1 MTVSAETRLETTGT
15 IPPVPPAGDTD
26 AATALAARH
35 TDANGLDMQALA
47 ADVRDQRATDPE
59 GAAATLAR
67 LEETLTPVER
77 GQLAAALDGPSDPPA
92 NDNSPGGGRNSAQ
105 LALDLAQMT
114 LDITG
119 IIDPT
124 PISDGSNAAVSAGR
138 SLGSLFS
145 GDWGGAGAHL
155 LNAGISAVSM
165 VPALG
170 DLAKAGKIGDWA
182 QTVADAVGAVA
193 RNPAMREALEP
204 ALKTVGDAVHA
215 IPQDA
220 IDALPMGA
228 RQSIESMRSQLDEF
242 LAGGGRAADDAAEL
256 AVRSF
261 DNAAD
266 FNRAANHAAA
276 NTRYEFGN
284 YSYSTDARGRVE
296 VAEGE
301 IALDPVGR
309 NDPSLQ
315 RQIGHDGRDTDVGF
329 HVVADRFGGQ
339 TNRLNV
345 VPGNGKPLGD
355 GQPNLNQGAYSRFE
369 DRIAELA
376 EQPGNRVEVRI
387 EMNYDATNATARP
400 DSFDAAYR
408 VNGGRWM
415 EQSFVNK

>member
-15 IPPVPPAGDTD
+15 ISPVSPAGDAD
-26 AATALAARH
+26 AAATLTVRH
-35 TDANGLDMQALA
+35 TGPNGLDIRALA

-59 GAAATLAR
+59 GAAATLAK

-77 GQLAAALDGPSDPPA
+77 GQLAAALDGPPDRPA
-92 NDNSPGGGRNSAQ
+92 NDNSRGGSHNAAQ

-138 SLGSLFS
+138 ALGSLFS
-145 GDWGGAGAHL
+145 GDWGGAGDHL
-155 LNAGISAVSM
+155 VNAGISAVSM
-165 VPALG
+165 VPAFG

-182 QTVADAVGAVA
+182 QTVADAVGAVS
-193 RNPAMREALEP
+193 RTPAMRETLEP
-204 ALKTVGDAVHA
+204 ALKAVGDAVNA
-215 IPQDA
+215 VPQGA
-220 IDALPMGA
+220 IDALPAGA
-228 RQSIESMRSQLDEF
+228 RQSVESMRAQLDEF
-242 LAGGGRAADDAAEL
+242 FAGGGRVTDDAAGL
-256 AVRSF
+256 TVRSF

-266 FNRAANHAAA
+266 FNRAANHADP
-276 NTRYEFGN
+276 NTRYEYGN
-284 YSYSTDARGRVE
+284 YSYSTDAQGRVE

-301 IALDPVGR
+301 ITLDPVGR

-315 RQIGHDGRDTDVGF
+315 RQIGHEGRDTDVGF
-329 HVVADRFGGQ
+329 HIVADRFGGQ

-369 DRIAELA
+369 DRIAKLA
-376 EQPGNRVEVRI
+376 EQRGNRVEVRI
-387 EMNYDATNATARP
+387 EMNYDANNATARP

-408 VNGGRWM
+408 VNEGRWI